1 MNKPVLRHPPA
12 DESVQTMGT
21 DADRLPDEVL
31 LARLGAGDVDFT
43 VAFVHRFQRVVFGVA
58 MTITGDPGTAED
70 VAQQAFEQA
79 WRDARGYDAQGGS
92 VRTWLTTI
100 ARDLAVDV
108 IRARAPTPATPND
121 LAGLLTAMSGTPQRP
136 AVAPEGAT
144 VLRGMLARLPATQAR
159 PLAMAII
166 YGMTAR
172 EIADA
177 EGIPL
182 DTARTRI
189 RDGMRSCGTLTP
201 AGREAMTEPS
211 AEPSS
216 AELPR

>member
-1 MNKPVLRHPPA
+1 MNKPGLRHPPA
-12 DESVQTMGT
+12 DEIVRTMGT
-21 DADRLPDEVL
+21 APDRLPDEML
-31 LARLGAGDVDFT
+31 LAGIGAGDVDFT

-79 WRDARGYDAQGGS
+79 WREARGYDPQGGS
-92 VRTWLTTI
+92 VRAWLITI

-108 IRARAPTPATPND
+108 IRSRAAAPATPD
-121 LAGLLTAMSGTPQRP
+121 DVAGPLTAMSGIPGRV
-136 AVAPEGAT
+136 AVAPEEAT
-144 VLRGMLARLPATQAR
+144 VLRGLLARLPSTQAR
-159 PLAMAII
+159 AVAMAIT

-182 DTARTRI
+182 GTARTRI
-189 RDGMRSCGTLTP
+189 TNGMQKLRDAR
-201 AGREAMTEPS
+201 
-211 AEPSS
+211 
-216 AELPR
+216 LP